1 MTRLHREF
9 PAKAESLYWRAPR
22 TTVRGHVRP
31 IFLETPTMKHAMPF
45 VARLPL
51 SLGLA
56 AALLAGCAAPRPESG
71 PADVAVPLVILDTDV
86 GSSTDDLFALE
97 MLYRYED
104 AGKCRLLGV
113 VVDRPGEAN
122 AAFVNAMNAW
132 AGRPELPVALVR
144 RGPADAKVFIDYARV
159 ADAADASGRPLF
171 PRTAPG
177 DRPDGAALYRRLLA
191 DAPDGSV
198 TICSIGFLTALAQLL
213 ESPPDGLSPL
223 GGAELVRRKVARAV
237 VMGGAFADGAE
248 PEYNFAM
255 DPESARTFFRLWPRD
270 VEIVFS
276 PAEVG
281 DAIDYPP
288 ALVVSDLSGPTA
300 TRSSRSTCSA
310 TATPAS
316 ECGTPSPP
324 SRPWRATRRSPWAV
338 AAPSNSRPTVA
349 PPSSRPR
356 PATAA
361 ASSPAPPPGTP
372 PCSKRSGRS
381 TRRGRSA
388 SPTAKRSP
396 AASSRKE
403 DCAGAQTA
411 AEKRAAKRGHLSCAF
426 ISRFPT

>member
-31 IFLETPTMKHAMPF
+31 IFLESPTMKHAMPF

-122 AAFVNAMNAW
+122 AAFVDAMNAW
-132 AGRPELPVALVR
+132 AGRPELPVGLVR

-159 ADAADASGRPLF
+159 ADATDAAGRPLF

-198 TICSIGFLTALAQLL
+198 TVCSIGFLTALAQLL

-223 GGAELVRRKVARAV
+223 DGAELVRRKVARAV
-237 VMGGAFADGAE
+237 MMGGAFADGAE

-288 ALVVSDLSGPTA
+288 ALVVSDLDWTDRHPIKQVYLQCDCDTGQRMWDALAAVQAVEGDAAFSLGGRGTVELSPDGRTA
-300 TRSSRSTCSA
+300 FV
-310 TATPAS
+310 
-316 ECGTPSPP
+316 PSP
-324 SRPWRATRRSPWAV
+324 SGNCRRQLPG
-338 AAPSNSRPTVA
+338 
-349 PPSSRPR
+349 
-356 PATAA
+356 
-361 ASSPAPPPGTP
+361 SPAWN
-372 PCSKRSGRS
+372 
-381 TRRGRSA
+381 
-388 SPTAKRSP
+388 
-396 AASSRKE
+396 AAML
-403 DCAGAQTA
+403 
-411 AEKRAAKRGHLSCAF
+411 EKIRAFNQAR
-426 ISRFPT
+426 

>member
-1 MTRLHREF
+1 
-9 PAKAESLYWRAPR
+9 
-22 TTVRGHVRP
+22 
-31 IFLETPTMKHAMPF
+31 MKHATPF

-56 AALLAGCAAPRPESG
+56 AALLAGCAASRPESG
-71 PADVAVPLVILDTDV
+71 PAAGGAVPLVILDTDV

-104 AGKCRLLGV
+104 TGKCRLLGV

-122 AAFVNAMNAW
+122 AAFVDAMNAW

-144 RGPADAKVFIDYARV
+144 RGPADTQVFIDYARV
-159 ADAADASGRPLF
+159 ANATDADGRALF
-171 PRTAPG
+171 PRAAPG

-198 TICSIGFLTALAQLL
+198 TVCSIGFLTALAQLL

-237 VMGGAFADGAE
+237 MMGGAFADGAE

-288 ALVVSDLSGPTA
+288 ALVLSDLSRTDRHPIKQVYLQCDCDTGQRMWDALAVVQAVEGDAPFA
-300 TRSSRSTCSA
+300 LGDR
-310 TATPAS
+310 
-316 ECGTPSPP
+316 GT
-324 SRPWRATRRSPWAV
+324 V
-338 AAPSNSRPTVA
+338 EIAADG
-349 PPSSRPR
+349 
-356 PATAA
+356 A
-361 ASSPAPPPGTP
+361 ASFVRTPDGNCRRQLPGDAAWNAAMLE
-372 PCSKRSGRS
+372 KIRSFNR
-381 TRRGRSA
+381 
-388 SPTAKRSP
+388 
-396 AASSRKE
+396 
-403 DCAGAQTA
+403 
-411 AEKRAAKRGHLSCAF
+411 
-426 ISRFPT
+426 